1 MRIEG
6 TPPVRQTA
14 VRRDGDKAEAS
25 ADKFASALD
34 DSDRPAPAAQSQSV
48 SALEGLLSIQEIP
61 DALIGRRRAI
71 RRGDVLL
78 DRLEDLRLG
87 LLAGVVPRERLEELV
102 RLARTAREAVDDP
115 RLAAILDEI
124 DLRAAVELAKLD
136 IARDLS
142 TKSNNFKEV

>member
-14 VRRDGDKAEAS
+14 VRREGDKTDAA
-25 ADKFASALD
+25 ADKFAAALEGGD
-34 DSDRPAPAAQSQSV
+34 HPAPTAQSPTIG
-48 SALEGLLSIQEIP
+48 ALEGLLSIQEIP
-61 DALIGRRRAI
+61 DAMVGRRRAI

-87 LLAGVVPRERLEELV
+87 ILAGVVPRDRLEELA
-102 RLARTAREAVDDP
+102 RLARTARDAVDDP

-124 DLRAAVELAKLD
+124 DLRAAVELAKL
-136 IARDLS
+136 
-142 TKSNNFKEV
+142 EVAS

>member
-14 VRRDGDKAEAS
+14 VRREGDKTAAA
-25 ADKFASALD
+25 ADKFAAALEGG
-34 DSDRPAPAAQSQSV
+34 DRPAPAAQSPTV
-48 SALEGLLSIQEIP
+48 GALEGLLSIQEIP
-61 DALIGRRRAI
+61 DAMVGRRRAI

-87 LLAGVVPRERLEELV
+87 LLAGGVPRDRLEELA
-102 RLARTAREAVDDP
+102 RLARTARDAVDDP

-124 DLRAAVELAKLD
+124 DLRAAVELAKL
-136 IARDLS
+136 
-142 TKSNNFKEV
+142 EVAS